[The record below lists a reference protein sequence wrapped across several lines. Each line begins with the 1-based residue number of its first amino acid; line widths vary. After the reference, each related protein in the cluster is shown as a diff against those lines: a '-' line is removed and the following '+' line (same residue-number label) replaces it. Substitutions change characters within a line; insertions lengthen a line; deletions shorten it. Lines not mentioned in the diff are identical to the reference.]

1 MIGTNVGAY
10 RITGLLGEGGMG
22 SVWNATHSMMGRD
35 AVIKFL
41 KPELSHHEEMVRRF
55 FNEAR
60 AAASIEDPGIVN
72 VFDVG
77 KLSDGRAF
85 IVMERLRGQ
94 SLAER
99 LRQRR
104 LGVEEAALLL
114 RLLARSLGAAHA
126 NGIVHRDLKPDN
138 IFLVADRDIPG
149 GERTKILDFGI
160 AKLAGGATMATRA
173 GSIFGTPAY
182 MAPEQCSDSAAVD
195 HRADLYAL
203 GCIGYEML
211 AGTPPFG
218 LGGLEILAS
227 QLRDEPA
234 PLSSKVAGVPR
245 GFEAVIHR
253 LLAKDPNQRYP
264 SCVELAAAIDA
275 LRIPA
280 PGVLSSATVAA
291 PTPIPMQP
299 VAPAPTPYPVV
310 TPTPYL
316 PPSQPPSGEITRSPD
331 GSRNSPLTTHSAAAG
346 MVMPQPTAPPAR
358 GKGMIIGIGVAVAAI
373 AVAAV
378 AIVVMKGGGSSDA
391 GARKPMTASEQLEI
405 AEAAYRAERWDD
417 AMLAAMKVLAIDDK
431 HARAAELAE
440 QARVEGE
447 HASAFERMQKHA
459 GVDDFPALA
468 AAYGDIGEDSVY
480 HDRADELRLAEQ
492 DAWLDIQLPALAALA
507 EKGECGEHRRL
518 LASVEHWVPPGEP
531 RLVEARACNP
541 GKAVPPAPVD
551 AGVAVAEVTPEKKKD
566 RDKKDRDKDKAKDG
580 DDRGEEGPSA
590 ARPQGRRRA
599 RRQGSRRDA
608 RRGPPRPQGEEL
620 PGRAQG
626 GRAGPRGAQRRRG
639 PDDRDRRRLWARER
653 EQGEEAPA
661 EGPQLL
667 SRDLDSPLQRPRRRS
682 RIGALTLGHRGST
695 LRVASR
701 GNHAYRDRRAAGDRR
716 ACHLAFVRQRQA
728 ASERRRQDREE
739 RRALRAAAEVQ
750 LAAPQGRDLPRGA
763 LPADPRPGDAAA
775 PRL

>member
-299 VAPAPTPYPVV
+299 VAAPTPYPVV

-316 PPSQPPSGEITRSPD
+316 PPSHP
-331 GSRNSPLTTHSAAAG
+331 PLTTHSAAAG
-346 MVMPQPTAPPAR
+346 MVMPHPTAPPTAAPPR

-378 AIVVMKGGGSSDA
+378 AIVVMKGGDSSDA
-391 GARKPMTASEQLEI
+391 GAKKPLTASEQLEI
-405 AEAAYRAERWDD
+405 AEAAYREERWDD

-447 HASAFERMQKHA
+447 HAAAFKRMQKHA

-507 EKGECGEHRRL
+507 EKGECGEHGRL

-541 GKAVPPAPVD
+541 AKATAPID

-566 RDKKDRDKDKAKDG
+566 KDRSKDKDKAKDG
-580 DDRGEEGPSA
+580 TTTEVKKDPPPRDEDEPA
-590 ARPQGRRRA
+590 ARDPDATLAEA
-599 RRQGSRRDA
+599 RS
-608 RRGPPRPQGEEL
+608 
-620 PGRAQG
+620 
-626 GRAGPRGAQRRRG
+626 
-639 PDDRDRRRLWARER
+639 
-653 EQGEEAPA
+653 
-661 EGPQLL
+661 
-667 SRDLDSPLQRPRRRS
+667 
-682 RIGALTLGHRGST
+682 ALK
-695 LRVASR
+695 AK
-701 GNHAYRDRRAAGDRR
+701 NYRAALKG
-716 ACHLAFVRQRQA
+716 
-728 ASERRRQDREE
+728 
-739 RRALRAAAEVQ
+739 AEQV
-750 LAAPQGRDLPRGA
+750 LAARSDGEAQMIATVAACGLGNESKAKKHLPKGRSSYREISIHRCGVLGIE
-763 LPADPRPGDAAA
+763 LE
-775 PRL
+775 